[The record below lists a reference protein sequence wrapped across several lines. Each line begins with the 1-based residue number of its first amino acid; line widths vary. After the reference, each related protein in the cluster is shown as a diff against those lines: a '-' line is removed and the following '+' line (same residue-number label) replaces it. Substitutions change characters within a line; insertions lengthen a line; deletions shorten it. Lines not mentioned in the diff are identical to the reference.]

1 MLSCYVSKIIARPPV
16 VCSQLEPCPAFASC
30 KPSSLSHRNSSTGA
44 EFRCPTAPRARWPS
58 YPVGSRSLPRGG
70 GVLAT
75 HTHCPAIAC
84 TSQVRAHESRKK
96 HRRPRAAQNK
106 DVVPLIA
113 DQVFQPAVVH
123 APRRPAPKR
132 KSLNKKAPKR
142 AKAKTVVKRAR
153 GSGNRGGSRKGGGRK
168 SGRR

>member
-1 MLSCYVSKIIARPPV
+1 M
-16 VCSQLEPCPAFASC
+16 
-30 KPSSLSHRNSSTGA
+30 
-44 EFRCPTAPRARWPS
+44 
-58 YPVGSRSLPRGG
+58 
-70 GVLAT
+70 
-75 HTHCPAIAC
+75 
-84 TSQVRAHESRKK
+84 K

-153 GSGNRGGSRKGGGRK
+153 GSGNRGGSKKGGGRK
-168 SGRR
+168 SAAATALDANKLVQEKFKPRPTTQAEMRHCSARLSAAELAQLFDNPAA

>member
-1 MLSCYVSKIIARPPV
+1 LHLAG
-16 VCSQLEPCPAFASC
+16 L
-30 KPSSLSHRNSSTGA
+30 
-44 EFRCPTAPRARWPS
+44 RARIDS
-58 YPVGSRSLPRGG
+58 GERIKHH
-70 GVLAT
+70 T
-75 HTHCPAIAC
+75 HTY
-84 TSQVRAHESRKK
+84 QGMK

-106 DVVPLIA
+106 DVIPLIA

-123 APRRPAPKR
+123 APRKPAPKR

-153 GSGNRGGSRKGGGRK
+153 GSGNRGGSKKGGGRK

>member
-1 MLSCYVSKIIARPPV
+1 M
-16 VCSQLEPCPAFASC
+16 
-30 KPSSLSHRNSSTGA
+30 
-44 EFRCPTAPRARWPS
+44 
-58 YPVGSRSLPRGG
+58 
-70 GVLAT
+70 
-75 HTHCPAIAC
+75 
-84 TSQVRAHESRKK
+84 K

-153 GSGNRGGSRKGGGRK
+153 GSGNRSGSKKGGGRK

>member
-1 MLSCYVSKIIARPPV
+1 MQIA
-16 VCSQLEPCPAFASC
+16 
-30 KPSSLSHRNSSTGA
+30 G
-44 EFRCPTAPRARWPS
+44 PRARIK
-58 YPVGSRSLPRGG
+58 
-70 GVLAT
+70 T
-75 HTHCPAIAC
+75 
-84 TSQVRAHESRKK
+84 KMK

-153 GSGNRGGSRKGGGRK
+153 GSGNRGGSKKGGGRK